1 MRYTVHMPP
10 APDDLSAAEAAELL
24 GCDISTVR
32 RHIYKGIIPARRV
45 GGVWIIRRADLDERV
60 A

>member
-1 MRYTVHMPP
+1 MATVRDEPS
-10 APDDLSAAEAAELL
+10 DDLSAAEVAELL

-32 RHIYKGIIPARRV
+32 RHIYKDAIPARRV
-45 GGVWIIRRADLDERV
+45 GGVWIIRRIDLEQV

>member
-1 MRYTVHMPP
+1 MRYTVHM
-10 APDDLSAAEAAELL
+10 ADVAEDLSAAEAAVLL

-32 RHIYKGIIPARRV
+32 RHIYKGTIPARRV
-45 GGVWIIRRADLDERV
+45 GGVWIIRRSDLEPV